1 MRLPRTNVV
10 RGGIASARPLALV
23 RDANAHAHFGTGV
36 QPSANV
42 LCILSKAAQCLPIC
56 LTGNVP
62 ACVACAGPGI
72 LSCL

>member
-1 MRLPRTNVV
+1 MRLPRTTT
-10 RGGIASARPLALV
+10 ARPGYAATRFNV
-23 RDANAHAHFGTGV
+23 IVPPAAGAGRGVGV
-36 QPSANV
+36 QPSGV
-42 LCILSKAAQCLPIC
+42 DIFCILSKAAGCLPIC